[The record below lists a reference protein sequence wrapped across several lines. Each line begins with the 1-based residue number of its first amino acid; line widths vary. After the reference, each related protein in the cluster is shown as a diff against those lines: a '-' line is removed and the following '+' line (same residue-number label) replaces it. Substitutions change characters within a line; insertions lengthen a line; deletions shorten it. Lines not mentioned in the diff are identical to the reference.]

1 LPNFNAGQVRAWNR
15 ASLQADRS
23 NAPDVVLTLPAT
35 SRPNAVTFDATGNLW
50 VTDNFNARLLKYG
63 RAQIQGTGQPVPQV
77 VIDTDGTSLQNVVG
91 FAFDRLDNLWVA
103 AVGRLEMYVPTNLD
117 DSGPTTPNRVIGAA
131 GIVVS
136 AEITFDAAG
145 NLWMTSASDVP
156 ANNSVVA
163 FTPAQQAAG
172 GVQVPALRLRSTAFA
187 LVEGLRFDASG
198 SLWVASNDG
207 LNIARFAAAA
217 VAVPANAETRDVV
230 PVASLESDADGTAA
244 GRTVRKAGG
253 IVFDRDGN
261 LFVNSERGDAGGTE
275 SGLLQFAASQLAFS
289 GPQQVKAR
297 VLVAGSTS
305 NPGFGGMALELP

>member
-1 LPNFNAGQVRAWNR
+1 
-15 ASLQADRS
+15 
-23 NAPDVVLTLPAT
+23 
-35 SRPNAVTFDATGNLW
+35 
-50 VTDNFNARLLKYG
+50 
-63 RAQIQGTGQPVPQV
+63 
-77 VIDTDGTSLQNVVG
+77 
-91 FAFDRLDNLWVA
+91 
-103 AVGRLEMYVPTNLD
+103 MYVPTNLD